1 MQERDGV
8 LYVGNVEPRQV
19 VAAPQPAAIHIEGSV
34 VRPPAVR
41 IVFDVRE
48 NIEGGVRHLVDR
60 YRGNLTLALAAYNAG
75 VDAVARHSGIPPY
88 AETQAYVARILRL
101 LPRQGL
107 SVDAETAGE
116 QEPQAAR
123 ILLHRYEMIDGRIVY
138 SNLPFDQLSSTV
150 REMLVERQ

>member
-1 MQERDGV
+1 
-8 LYVGNVEPRQV
+8 
-19 VAAPQPAAIHIEGSV
+19 